1 MHRWAK
7 CGVFEEA
14 YKKVL
19 KLYKRVQPPTR
30 YLIDSTF
37 VKNAFGR
44 TCVGR
49 NPTDRGRKACKLSVI
64 TDQNGVVNG
73 MAFSPANRHDA
84 TLMETTLKGMLTDL
98 EGLPLYADR
107 GYDSRNNR
115 KICTSFGLQDRI
127 FRRRTRTTRRAN
139 AKRVVVENTFSWIDK
154 YRRLL
159 YFYEHDEHQHR
170 AFLMIALGNK
180 VVKRFL
186 ESASVLHS
194 TFHPATKKME

>member
-1 MHRWAK
+1 MLSSAFSRIVLKEASTLDPPRERGRRRALDDESAWNHIFQVCRTGMQWREVQSHVCYTTIFRTMHRWAK

-107 GYDSRNNR
+107 GT
-115 KICTSFGLQDRI
+115 TSL
-127 FRRRTRTTRRAN
+127 
-139 AKRVVVENTFSWIDK
+139 
-154 YRRLL
+154 
-159 YFYEHDEHQHR
+159 
-170 AFLMIALGNK
+170 
-180 VVKRFL
+180 
-186 ESASVLHS
+186 
-194 TFHPATKKME
+194 